1 MRITPRGAGR
11 TAGRDLGILAI
22 AVAQEKCR
30 CSSRPCG
37 EPLPWKITDRMVEV
51 RNHLGEKVS
60 AASGKVGVGPGVI
73 YLVGPE
79 RVELP

>member
-1 MRITPRGAGR
+1 M
-11 TAGRDLGILAI
+11 
-22 AVAQEKCR
+22 
-30 CSSRPCG
+30 
-37 EPLPWKITDRMVEV
+37 